1 MISPGPRAFFLALA
15 VAAASGCAAPS
26 GEEEPAGSTESDL
39 TSRIPAG
46 TYVSKYGPSG
56 VLGYPLVSEK
66 HVMRLTVKAR
76 NAYEAEV
83 LVETEDKKPNPLF
96 PWLMYST
103 VDKETVVKRGTLRV
117 STFEG
122 KDFVDF
128 GEGVGSF
135 AFSVE
140 AGKLT
145 LTNSFSER
153 HTELRL
159 DADYQAPAEPTAK
172 SLSCVSRYVDRG
184 DAISITLDRDQGQS
198 GTATV
203 TTRSSRSEWP
213 KAGKYQLAYDEQL
226 SGNGWK
232 EWSGTAAGKNP
243 ITVRFPARELES
255 GRGSFD
261 AAGSYYVGDTL
272 MGGDFHLS
280 LRCTHR

>member
-1 MISPGPRAFFLALA
+1 MVFRSSLLVTLLAL
-15 VAAASGCAAPS
+15 AASGCAAPS
-26 GEEEPAGSTESDL
+26 EQDEPAASTESDL
-39 TSRIPAG
+39 TSKIPTG

-66 HVMRLTVKAR
+66 HVTRLTVSAR
-76 NAYEAEV
+76 GAYEADV

-103 VDKETVVKRGTLRV
+103 VEKETVVKRGKLRIF
-117 STFEG
+117 TFEG
-122 KDFVDF
+122 KDVVDF
-128 GEGVGSF
+128 GEGLGMFDF
-135 AFSVE
+135 AI
-140 AGKLT
+140 ADGKLT
-145 LTNSFSER
+145 LTNSFSDR
-153 HTELRL
+153 RTELRL
-159 DADYQAPAEPTAK
+159 DADYQAPAEPAAK
-172 SLSCVSRYVDRG
+172 SLSCVARFVDRG
-184 DAISITLDRDQGQS
+184 DAIAITFDKDQGQS

-203 TTRSSRSEWP
+203 TTRSSRNEWP
-213 KAGKYQLAYDEQL
+213 KAGKYALAYDEQL

-232 EWSGTAAGKNP
+232 EWRGTAAGKNP
-243 ITVRFPARELES
+243 ITIRMPVRELES